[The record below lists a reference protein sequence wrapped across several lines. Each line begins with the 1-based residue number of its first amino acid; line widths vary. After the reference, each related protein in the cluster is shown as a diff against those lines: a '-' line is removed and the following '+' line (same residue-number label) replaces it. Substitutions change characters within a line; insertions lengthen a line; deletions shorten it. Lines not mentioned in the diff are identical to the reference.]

1 MIKCQV
7 IEDEVR
13 KTIKKVV
20 LLSPTEEEIL
30 AELQSGKLSAHVN
43 IVYEN
48 LQITLELLL
57 VISLRRLTKV

>member
-1 MIKCQV
+1 M
-7 IEDEVR
+7 
-13 KTIKKVV
+13 V